1 MLKGLEDCQTLSGK
15 CPLLLEGWKRYLQRV
30 ELQNTYEFT
39 HLFQQIL
46 ADSAALSGALR
57 MHQGKFSWQV
67 SLRTS
72 RSMQPDTEMT

>member
-15 CPLLLEGWKRYLQRV
+15 YPLLLDGWKKYLQRV
-30 ELQNTYEFT
+30 ELQNAYEFT

-72 RSMQPDTEMT
+72 RSIQPHTEMT